1 MKYELF
7 QGILQLTCSHGGW
20 MRLFVVLLSLLFW
33 FSPVT
38 LLAKENI
45 LLLKTWKGQDVSG
58 WLMSEKL
65 DGIRAIWDGRT
76 LRTRGGKEVAAPQW
90 FMKTLPPFAIDGELW
105 SRRGNFQNIQTIVM
119 DHQPGERWQELTY
132 NIFDVPDAEGG
143 LQHRLTKLA
152 GWLQL
157 HPTPYIHILE
167 QIPCRNNAHLE
178 AFRREIE
185 AKGGEGVVVRDPD
198 APYEKKRTANALK
211 VKSFEDDECVV
222 TAHHGGK
229 GQFVGM
235 LGAFS
240 CRLPNG
246 KVFKIGSG
254 LKKNDRLNP
263 PAIGATATFK
273 HQGWTNGGKPR
284 FPVFLRVRIMKP
296 EENTIIVD

>member
-1 MKYELF
+1 
-7 QGILQLTCSHGGW
+7 
-20 MRLFVVLLSLLFW
+20 MRLLVVLLSLLFL
-33 FSPVT
+33 FSPAT

-45 LLLKTWKGQDVSG
+45 LLLKTWKDQNVSG

-76 LRTRGGKEVAAPQW
+76 LRTRGGKRIAPPQS
-90 FMKTLPPFAIDGELW
+90 FLEAFPPFAIDGEIW
-105 SRRGNFQNIQTIVM
+105 SHREDFQNIQAIVM
-119 DHQPGERWQELTY
+119 DHQPSEEWQKLTY

-152 GWLQL
+152 DWLQL

-167 QIPCRNNAHLE
+167 QTPCRDNAHLE
-178 AFRREIE
+178 VFRRTIE
-185 AKGGEGVVVRDPD
+185 AKGGEGVVVRNPD

-211 VKSFEDDECVV
+211 VKSFQDDECLV
-222 TAHHGGK
+222 TAHHEGK

-263 PAIGATATFK
+263 PPIGATITFK
-273 HQGWTNGGKPR
+273 HQGWTDGGKPR
-284 FPVFLRVRIMKP
+284 FPVFLRVRIITP
-296 EENTIIVD
+296 RENTIIVD